1 MCGELTPEVLRD
13 AIANALDDGKGED
26 IRVLDVRAMTSITD
40 YMIVVSGRSSR
51 QVRSL
56 KDRVIEAARE
66 HEVRPIGVEG
76 ENPGEWV
83 LVDFGDVI
91 VHAMQQETRN
101 FYQLEKLWDNQVI
114 EAPLVEQAN
123 EH

>member
-66 HEVRPIGVEG
+66 HDVRPLGVEG

-91 VHAMQQETRN
+91 VHAMQQETRD